1 MCWYCIHVALPQ
13 HIKVALPALSPTMQM
28 GTLLSW
34 EKAEGDELEDGDLL
48 AQIETDKATMD
59 WETPESG
66 YLAKIVAPEGSKDIP
81 VGKVRLINNKIIAMV
96 LNRSF
101 I

>member
-1 MCWYCIHVALPQ
+1 MPQ

-81 VGKVRLINNKIIAMV
+81 VGKVGSVHNKINV
-96 LNRSF
+96 QLLRWQ
-101 I
+101 